1 MLPTL
6 RGRIE
11 TRLFLILFVGL
22 PVTFLYALAVG
33 GLPLDT
39 RLLLVLLGVLLA
51 LFIVGVILDPV
62 YILIQK
68 LRWDR
73 DWPFAYQFFFSIIE
87 FVIVLALASLGW
99 IPWLDAFLF
108 QQGEVIRIAIFHF
121 AWVFLIGFLLLLGPL
136 AVLFVRWRYKGGR
149 FGRL

>member
-11 TRLFLILFVGL
+11 TRLFLIIVVGL
-22 PVTFLYALAVG
+22 PVTFLYALFVRGLPYDG
-33 GLPLDT
+33 GL
-39 RLLLVLLGVLLA
+39 LLMLLGVLLA
-51 LFIVGVILDPV
+51 LLVVGVILDPL
-62 YILIQK
+62 YILIQR

-87 FVIVLALASLGW
+87 FVIVLSLASLGW
-99 IPWLDAFLF
+99 IPWLDEFAF
-108 QQGEVIRIAIFHF
+108 QRGETIRLASFHF
-121 AWVFLIGFLLLLGPL
+121 AWVFLIGFFLLLGPL